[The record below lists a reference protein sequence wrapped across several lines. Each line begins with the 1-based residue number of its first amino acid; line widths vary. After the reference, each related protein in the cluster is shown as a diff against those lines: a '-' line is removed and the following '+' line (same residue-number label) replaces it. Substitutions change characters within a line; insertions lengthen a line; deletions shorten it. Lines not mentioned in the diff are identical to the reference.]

1 MLFIPVFVGRHGE
14 KMKKIIILFVLAIF
28 IFSYCGGHKPETEPV
43 KSITPT
49 TAEQETETRESAE
62 QPQSQTGETQEE
74 QTLIEET
81 PKVKTPVTPGQE
93 EKPTSIIPGDGRE
106 YRQKEEVVP
115 VIEPQQ
121 KPGELQTADSL
132 EIKKITDKITA
143 GITGISRDFGYA
155 GDIDVPVNF
164 KKRVGH
170 YIRYFS
176 KNEKGSRFFLRTMS
190 RGSQY
195 MPMIKRILKEK
206 HLPLSLAYL
215 PAIESAF
222 NPNARSRAGAVG
234 MWQFMRGTARMYG
247 LKITRSNDERRD
259 PVKSTYAA
267 AEYLNDLLAMFGME
281 DPFLGICAFNAGEG
295 KILNSLRKISYTERS
310 FWTLVNKNLLKR
322 ETDEYIPQFLAII
335 LMANNPDK
343 YAAAAQS
350 ISSEP
355 DEVKTEEE
363 EDQEVISTL
372 HHSDTK
378 DNLGEET
385 SEPAEPATKK
395 EVIELKKV
403 ETKPVQPVPR
413 KKTVTPS
420 SSQVYRVKRG
430 DTLYSIAKRYNVRV
444 RSLKNWNNL
453 RSNRIY
459 PGQKMKIYTSS
470 STAGKTTSREY
481 KLIYTVNYT
490 DSLARIALFFK
501 GVSARDIMTWNRLR
515 RTRIYP
521 RQKLVLYLKEPP
533 VKVATHIVKR
543 GESAFKI
550 AKKYGLRV
558 EYVLSLNGL
567 VTNSR
572 LKPGQKLKIYFF

>member
-1 MLFIPVFVGRHGE
+1 MIFISLFTGRHGE
-14 KMKKIIILFVLAIF
+14 KMKKVILLFILAAF
-28 IFSYCGGHKPETEPV
+28 IFSYCGAHKPETEPV
-43 KSITPT
+43 KSRKPT
-49 TAEQETETRESAE
+49 KPVEETETPEPPE
-62 QPQSQTGETQEE
+62 QTRAQKQETQEE
-74 QTLIEET
+74 QTPAEEN
-81 PKVKTPVTPGQE
+81 KKEEISQVQE
-93 EKPTSIIPGDGRE
+93 TKEEENKPTSLTAADGRE
-106 YRQKEEVVP
+106 YRKNEEVIP

-121 KPGELQTADSL
+121 KPDEIKTADTL
-132 EIKKITDKITA
+132 EIKKITDKITS
-143 GITGISRDFGYA
+143 GITGISREFGYP

-164 KKRVGH
+164 KKRVAH

-176 KNEKGSRFFLRTMS
+176 KNENGSRFYLRTMS

-195 MPMIKRILKEK
+195 LPMIKRILKEK

-215 PAIESAF
+215 PAIESGF
-222 NPNARSRAGAVG
+222 NPYARSRAGAVG

-247 LKITRSNDERRD
+247 LKITRSKDERKN

-267 AEYLNDLLAMFGME
+267 SEYLNDLLAMFGME

-295 KILNSLRKISYTERS
+295 KILNALRKISYTERS
-310 FWTLVNKNLLKR
+310 FWTLVNKNLLKS
-322 ETDEYIPQFLAII
+322 ETDEYIPQFIAVI

-355 DEVKTEEE
+355 DEAKTEEE
-363 EDQEVISTL
+363 KDQEVISAL

-385 SEPAEPATKK
+385 SEPPVKK

-403 ETKPVQPVPR
+403 ETKPVQPAPK
-413 KKTVTPS
+413 KKTVTTS
-420 SSQVYRVKRG
+420 TSQVYKVKRG
-430 DTLYSIAKRYNVRV
+430 DTLYSIARQHNVRI

-459 PGQKMKIYTSS
+459 PGQKLKIYSS
-470 STAGKTTSREY
+470 GTRASITKSKGY

-521 RQKLVLYLKEPP
+521 KQKLALYLKAPP
-533 VKVATHIVKR
+533 RQVSVHIVKR
-543 GESAFKI
+543 GENAFKI

-572 LKPGQKLKIYFF
+572 LRPGQKLKIYYF

>member
-1 MLFIPVFVGRHGE
+1 
-14 KMKKIIILFVLAIF
+14 MKKIIILFVLAIF
-28 IFSYCGGHKPETEPV
+28 IFSYCGGHKPVTEPV
-43 KSITPT
+43 KSTTPT
-49 TAEQETETRESAE
+49 TPEQETETRRSSE
-62 QPQSQTGETQEE
+62 QTHSQTGETQEE
-74 QTLIEET
+74 KSPREEPQKQET
-81 PKVKTPVTPGQE
+81 GQE
-93 EKPTSIIPGDGRE
+93 EKSTSITTGDGRE

-115 VIEPQQ
+115 VIEPRE
-121 KPGELQTADSL
+121 KPGEIQTADTL
-132 EIKKITDKITA
+132 EIKKITDKIIS
-143 GITGISRDFGYA
+143 GITGISREFGYP
-155 GDIDVPVNF
+155 GDMDVPVNF
-164 KKRVGH
+164 KKRVAY

-195 MPMIKRILKEK
+195 LPMIKRILKEK

-247 LKITRSNDERRD
+247 LKITRSKDERRD

-310 FWTLVNKNLLKR
+310 FWTLVNKNLLKK
-322 ETDEYIPQFLAII
+322 ETDEYIPQFIAII

-363 EDQEVISTL
+363 EDQEVITAL

-385 SEPAEPATKK
+385 SEPAEPAVEK

-403 ETKPVQPVPR
+403 ETKPVQPVSQ

-430 DTLYSIAKRYNVRV
+430 DTLYSIAKRHNVRV

-459 PGQKMKIYTSS
+459 PGQKLKIYASS
-470 STAGKTTSREY
+470 STASQTTSRGY

-501 GVSARDIMTWNRLR
+501 GVSVREIMAWNRLR

-521 RQKLVLYLKEPP
+521 REKLVLYLKEPP
-533 VKVATHIVKR
+533 GKIVTHIVKR

-572 LKPGQKLKIYFF
+572 LRPGQKLKIYYF

>member
-1 MLFIPVFVGRHGE
+1 
-14 KMKKIIILFVLAIF
+14 MKKIIILFVLTIF
-28 IFSYCGGHKPETEPV
+28 IFSYCGGLKPVTEPV
-43 KSITPT
+43 KSTTPT
-49 TAEQETETRESAE
+49 SPKQEAETREPSE
-62 QPQSQTGETQEE
+62 QTQSQTGETQEE
-74 QTLIEET
+74 QSTIEEPQKQET
-81 PKVKTPVTPGQE
+81 GQE
-93 EKPTSIIPGDGRE
+93 EKSTSITTGDGRE

-115 VIEPQQ
+115 VIEPRE
-121 KPGELQTADSL
+121 KPDEIQTADTL
-132 EIKKITDKITA
+132 EIKKITDKIIS
-143 GITGISRDFGYA
+143 GITGISRDFGYP

-164 KKRVGH
+164 KKRVAY

-195 MPMIKRILKEK
+195 LPMIKRILKEK

-247 LKITRSNDERRD
+247 LKITRSKDERRD

-295 KILNSLRKISYTERS
+295 KILNALRKISYTERS
-310 FWTLVNKNLLKR
+310 FWTLVNKNLLKS
-322 ETDEYIPQFLAII
+322 ETDEYIPQFIAII

-355 DEVKTEEE
+355 DEVKTEDE
-363 EDQEVISTL
+363 EDQEVMTAL

-385 SEPAEPATKK
+385 SEPAEPAVEK

-403 ETKPVQPVPR
+403 EAKPVQPVPP
-413 KKTVTPS
+413 KKTITPS
-420 SSQVYRVKRG
+420 FSQVYRVQRG
-430 DTLYSIAKRYNVRV
+430 DTLYSIAKRYKVGV

-459 PGQKMKIYTSS
+459 PGQKLKIYASGS
-470 STAGKTTSREY
+470 PASKTTSRGY

-501 GVSARDIMTWNRLR
+501 GVSVRDIMTWNRLR

-521 RQKLVLYLKEPP
+521 RQKLDLYLKQPP
-533 VKVATHIVKR
+533 IKVVTHIVKR

-572 LKPGQKLKIYFF
+572 LRPGQKLKIYFF

>member
-1 MLFIPVFVGRHGE
+1 
-14 KMKKIIILFVLAIF
+14 MKKIILLFVLAVF
-28 IFSYCGGHKPETEPV
+28 IFSYCGRFKPETEPV
-43 KSITPT
+43 KPT
-49 TAEQETETRESAE
+49 TQTNPVEETETPEPPE
-62 QPQSQTGETQEE
+62 QTRPQKQETQEE
-74 QTLIEET
+74 QTLSEED
-81 PKVKTPVTPGQE
+81 KKEEISRVQE
-93 EKPTSIIPGDGRE
+93 TKEADGRE
-106 YRQKEEVVP
+106 YQEKEEVIP

-121 KPGELQTADSL
+121 KPPEIQTAETL
-132 EIKKITDKITA
+132 EIKKITDKITS
-143 GITGISRDFGYA
+143 GITGISREFGYS
-155 GDIDVPVNF
+155 GNIDVPVNF
-164 KKRVGH
+164 KKRVAH

-176 KNEKGSRFFLRTMS
+176 ENKNGSRFYLRAMS
-190 RGSQY
+190 RGSRY
-195 MPMIKRILKEK
+195 LPMIKRILKEK

-215 PAIESAF
+215 PAIESGF
-222 NPNARSRAGAVG
+222 NPYARSRAGAVG

-247 LKITRSNDERRD
+247 LKITRSKDERKD
-259 PVKSTYAA
+259 PVKATYAA

-295 KILNSLRKISYTERS
+295 KILNALRKISYTERS
-310 FWTLVNKNLLKR
+310 FWTLVNKNLLKS
-322 ETDEYIPQFLAII
+322 ETDEYIPQFIAVI

-355 DEVKTEEE
+355 DETKTDEE
-363 EDQEVISTL
+363 EDQEVISAL

-385 SEPAEPATKK
+385 SEPPVEKD
-395 EVIELKKV
+395 VIELKKV
-403 ETKPVQPVPR
+403 ETKPVQPAPK
-413 KKTVTPS
+413 KKTVTTSP
-420 SSQVYRVKRG
+420 SQVYKVRRG
-430 DTLYSIAKRYNVRV
+430 DTLYSIAKRYKVGVRN
-444 RSLKNWNNL
+444 LKSWNKL
-453 RSNRIY
+453 RSSRIY
-459 PGQKMKIYTSS
+459 PGQRLKIYTSI
-470 STAGKTTSREY
+470 STARKTTTRGY

-533 VKVATHIVKR
+533 RKVSTHIVKR
-543 GESAFKI
+543 GENAFKI
-550 AKKYGLRV
+550 ARKYGLRV

-572 LKPGQKLKIYFF
+572 LRPGQKLKIYYF

>member
-1 MLFIPVFVGRHGE
+1 
-14 KMKKIIILFVLAIF
+14 MKKIILIFVLAVF
-28 IFSYCGGHKPETEPV
+28 IFSYCGRFKPETEPE
-43 KSITPT
+43 TPPT
-49 TAEQETETRESAE
+49 QTNPVEETQTPEPPEQT
-62 QPQSQTGETQEE
+62 QSQIQETQEE
-74 QTLIEET
+74 QTPAEEI
-81 PKVKTPVTPGQE
+81 KKEEISQE
-93 EKPTSIIPGDGRE
+93 QQTKEADGGE

-115 VIEPQQ
+115 VIEPRQ
-121 KPGELQTADSL
+121 KPTEIQTAENL
-132 EIKKITDKITA
+132 EIKKITDKITS
-143 GITGISRDFGYA
+143 GITGISREFGYA

-164 KKRVGH
+164 KNRVAH

-176 KNEKGSRFFLRTMS
+176 ENDHGSRFYLRAMS
-190 RGSQY
+190 RGSEY

-206 HLPLSLAYL
+206 RLPLSLAYL
-215 PAIESAF
+215 PAIESGF
-222 NPNARSRAGAVG
+222 NPYARSRAGAVG

-247 LKITRSNDERRD
+247 LKITRSKDERKD
-259 PVKSTYAA
+259 PIKSTYAA

-295 KILNSLRKISYTERS
+295 KILNALRKISYTERS
-310 FWTLVNKNLLKR
+310 FWTLVNKNLLKS
-322 ETDEYIPQFLAII
+322 ETDEYIPQFIAVI

-343 YAAAAQS
+343 YTAAAQS
-350 ISSEP
+350 IPAEP
-355 DEVKTEEE
+355 DETKTEEE

-385 SEPAEPATKK
+385 SEPTVEK

-403 ETKPVQPVPR
+403 EVETKPVQPAPQE
-413 KKTVTPS
+413 KTPS
-420 SSQVYRVKRG
+420 ASPSQVYRVKRG
-430 DTLYSIAKRYNVRV
+430 DTLYSIAKRHKVGV

-459 PGQKMKIYTSS
+459 PGQKLKIYSS
-470 STAGKTTSREY
+470 AAPASITKSKGY

-501 GVSARDIMTWNRLR
+501 GVSARDIMNWNRLR

-533 VKVATHIVKR
+533 GKVVTHIVKR
-543 GESAFKI
+543 GENAFKI

-572 LKPGQKLKIYFF
+572 LRPGQKLKIYYF

>member
-1 MLFIPVFVGRHGE
+1 
-14 KMKKIIILFVLAIF
+14 MKKIILIFVLAVF
-28 IFSYCGGHKPETEPV
+28 IFSYCGRFKPGTEPENP
-43 KSITPT
+43 PT
-49 TAEQETETRESAE
+49 QTNPVEETETPEPPE
-62 QPQSQTGETQEE
+62 QTQSQIQETQKE
-74 QTLIEET
+74 QTPAEEI
-81 PKVKTPVTPGQE
+81 KKEEISQE
-93 EKPTSIIPGDGRE
+93 QQTKEADGGE

-115 VIEPQQ
+115 VIEPRE
-121 KPGELQTADSL
+121 KPPEIQTAESL
-132 EIKKITDKITA
+132 EIKKITDKITS
-143 GITGISRDFGYA
+143 GIKGISREFGYA

-164 KKRVGH
+164 KKRVAH

-176 KNEKGSRFFLRTMS
+176 ENEHGSRFYLRAMS
-190 RGSQY
+190 RGSEY

-222 NPNARSRAGAVG
+222 NPYARSRAGAVG

-247 LKITRSNDERRD
+247 LKITRSKDERKD
-259 PVKSTYAA
+259 PIKSTYAA

-295 KILNSLRKISYTERS
+295 KILNALRKISYTERS
-310 FWTLVNKNLLKR
+310 FWTLVNKNLLKS
-322 ETDEYIPQFLAII
+322 ETDEYIPQFIAVI

-343 YAAAAQS
+343 YTAAAQS
-350 ISSEP
+350 IPVEP
-355 DEVKTEEE
+355 EEAETEEE

-385 SEPAEPATKK
+385 GEPTVEK

-403 ETKPVQPVPR
+403 EVESKPVQPAPQE
-413 KKTVTPS
+413 KTPS
-420 SSQVYRVKRG
+420 ASPSQVYRVKRG
-430 DTLYSIAKRYNVRV
+430 DTLYSIAKWHKVGV

-459 PGQKMKIYTSS
+459 PGQKLKIYSS
-470 STAGKTTSREY
+470 AAPASITKSKEY

-501 GVSARDIMTWNRLR
+501 GVSARNIMNWNRLR

-533 VKVATHIVKR
+533 GKVVTHIVKR
-543 GESAFKI
+543 GENAFKI

-558 EYVLSLNGL
+558 EFVLSLNGL

-572 LKPGQKLKIYFF
+572 LRPGQKLKIYYF

>member
-1 MLFIPVFVGRHGE
+1 
-14 KMKKIIILFVLAIF
+14 MKKVILLFVLSVF
-28 IFSYCGGHKPETEPV
+28 IFSYCGGRKPETEPV
-43 KSITPT
+43 NPTPPT
-49 TAEQETETRESAE
+49 KPVEETETREPPE
-62 QPQSQTGETQEE
+62 QTQSQTGETQEE
-74 QTLIEET
+74 QIPIEET
-81 PKVKTPVTPGQE
+81 QKQE
-93 EKPTSIIPGDGRE
+93 TTG
-106 YRQKEEVVP
+106 QKEEMIP

-121 KPGELQTADSL
+121 KPTEIKTAETL
-132 EIKKITDKITA
+132 EIKKTTDKITS
-143 GITGISRDFGYA
+143 GITGISREFGYP

-164 KKRVGH
+164 KKRVAH

-176 KNEKGSRFFLRTMS
+176 ENENGSRFFLRTMS

-195 MPMIKRILKEK
+195 LPMIKRILKEK
-206 HLPLSLAYL
+206 HLPLSLAHL
-215 PAIESAF
+215 PAIESGF

-234 MWQFMRGTARMYG
+234 MWQFMKGTARMYG
-247 LKITRSNDERRD
+247 LKITRSKDERRD
-259 PVKSTYAA
+259 AVKSTYAA

-295 KILNSLRKISYTERS
+295 KILNALRKISYTERS
-310 FWTLVNKNLLKR
+310 FWTLVNKDLLKS
-322 ETDEYIPQFLAII
+322 ETNEYIPQFIAVI

-355 DEVKTEEE
+355 DEAKTDEE
-363 EDQEVISTL
+363 EDQEVISAL

-385 SEPAEPATKK
+385 SEPPVEK

-403 ETKPVQPVPR
+403 ETKPVQPVPQV
-413 KKTVTPS
+413 KTPVTS
-420 SSQVYRVKRG
+420 ISQVYKVKRG
-430 DTLYSIAKRYNVRV
+430 DTLYSIAKQHNVGV
-444 RSLKNWNNL
+444 RSLKNWNSL

-459 PGQKMKIYTSS
+459 PGQKLKIYPSS
-470 STAGKTTSREY
+470 SKAGKTRSGGY

-521 RQKLVLYLKEPP
+521 KQKLALYLKEPP
-533 VKVATHIVKR
+533 RQVSTHIVKR
-543 GESAFKI
+543 GENAFKI

-572 LKPGQKLKIYFF
+572 LRPGQKLRIYFF